1 MMVVALV
8 VTTEVWLI
16 VIIITVMVQ
25 MATIMCYKGM
35 QEIGV
40 DQVLINLRYQLV
52 HKVKVGENAK
62 INIEEKTSLK
72 NMSVIVL

>member
-40 DQVLINLRYQLV
+40 GQVLINLRYQLV
-52 HKVKVGENAK
+52 HKVKVGKNAK
-62 INIEEKTSLK
+62 ISIEEKISLK

>member
-52 HKVKVGENAK
+52 HKVKVGKNAK
-62 INIEEKTSLK
+62 NRRKTRLRKLK
-72 NMSVIVL
+72 NEITL